1 MSHARKESEWMR
13 KITTLDAATSSIGKP
28 KQKVA
33 AYIRVSTSNED
44 QLISLEAQRRHY
56 KTIIEN
62 NDEWQLVDIYSDE
75 GITGTKKDIRPG
87 LLRLISDCEKGK
99 IDFILTKSISRFA
112 RNTIDCLELVRKLM
126 DLGVHIY
133 FEKEKINTNS
143 MESELM
149 LSILSSLAEN
159 ESVSLSENSK
169 WSIRQRFKRGIYK
182 LSYPPYGYDYIDE
195 QVIVNEEQAQVVKRI
210 FNSVLE
216 GIGTD
221 RIARQL
227 NEEGIPTKRNGN
239 WTGSTIR
246 GIVKNE
252 KYTGDVLLQKTFTDE
267 HFNRKVNQGELDQ
280 YLIENHHEAI
290 ITHTDFEAANRM
302 LEYQASQKNVA
313 AGSRKYLNRYPFS
326 GKIECAECGDTFK
339 RRIHTS
345 THRKYIAWCCSTH
358 IKNRDECSML
368 FIKEER
374 IHQAFIT
381 MMNKLVFARKEI
393 LHPLFETMKNGF
405 KHDTEEQ
412 LDHIELQLTECYAK
426 SQMLKKL
433 MDDKFLEQKLYEE
446 QRTKMDNQINE
457 LLEDKERLLRLI
469 RNEEEQV
476 YELKRL
482 MSFTNKQ
489 QKVASFEE
497 TIFNE
502 YIEKVYIHSSTK
514 IGFLLKSGLLLK
526 EEVNR

>member
-1 MSHARKESEWMR
+1 MR
-13 KITTLDAATSSIGKP
+13 KITTLDVTTSAVVKP

-33 AYIRVSTSNED
+33 AYIRVPTSNEE

-56 KTIIEN
+56 KTLIEK

-75 GITGTKKDIRPG
+75 GITGTKKDRRPE

-133 FEKEKINTNS
+133 FEKENINTNS

-159 ESVSLSENSK
+159 EAVSLSENSK
-169 WSIRQRFKRGIYK
+169 WSIRQRFKRGTYK

-195 QVIVNEEQAQVVKRI
+195 QVVVNEEQAQVVKRI

-216 GIGTD
+216 GMGTE

-227 NEEGIPTKRNGN
+227 NEERIPTKRNGN

-280 YLIENHHEAI
+280 YLIKNHHEAI
-290 ITHTDFEAANRM
+290 ITHADFEAANRM

-313 AGSRKYLNRYPFS
+313 VGSRKYLNRYPFS

-345 THRKYIAWCCSTH
+345 THKKYIAWCCSTH
-358 IKNRDECSML
+358 IKNKNECSML
-368 FIKEER
+368 FIREER

-381 MMNKLVFARKEI
+381 MINKLIFARKEI
-393 LHPLFETMKNGF
+393 LHSLFETVKNGF
-405 KHDTEEQ
+405 KQDTEEA
-412 LDHIELQLTECYAK
+412 LDNIELQLTECYAK

-433 MDDKFLEQKLYEE
+433 MDDKFLEQKLYDEH
-446 QRTKMDNQINE
+446 QAKMDRQINE
-457 LLEDKERLLRLI
+457 LLEDKQRLLRLI
-469 RNEEEQV
+469 RNEEEQL

-489 QKVASFEE
+489 QEVASFEE

-514 IGFLLKSGLLLK
+514 IVFLLKSGLLLK

>member
-1 MSHARKESEWMR
+1 MSRTRREGEWMR
-13 KITTLDAATSSIGKP
+13 KITTLDVATSSIGKP

-44 QLISLEAQRRHY
+44 QLISLETQRRHY
-56 KTIIEN
+56 KTLIEK

-75 GITGTKKDIRPG
+75 GITGTKKDRRPE
-87 LLRLISDCEKGK
+87 LHRLISDCEKGK

-133 FEKEKINTNS
+133 FEKENINTNS

-169 WSIRQRFKRGIYK
+169 WSIRQRFKRGTYK

-195 QVIVNEEQAQVVKRI
+195 MVVVNEEQAQVVKRI

-216 GIGTD
+216 GIGTE

-227 NEEGIPTKRNGN
+227 NEERIPTKRNGN

-290 ITHTDFEAANRM
+290 ITHADFEAANRM

-313 AGSRKYLNRYPFS
+313 VGSRKYLNRYPFS
-326 GKIECAECGDTFK
+326 GKIECAGCGDTFK

-345 THRKYIAWCCSTH
+345 THRKYIT
-358 IKNRDECSML
+358 
-368 FIKEER
+368 
-374 IHQAFIT
+374 
-381 MMNKLVFARKEI
+381 
-393 LHPLFETMKNGF
+393 
-405 KHDTEEQ
+405 
-412 LDHIELQLTECYAK
+412 
-426 SQMLKKL
+426 
-433 MDDKFLEQKLYEE
+433 
-446 QRTKMDNQINE
+446 
-457 LLEDKERLLRLI
+457 
-469 RNEEEQV
+469 
-476 YELKRL
+476 
-482 MSFTNKQ
+482 
-489 QKVASFEE
+489 
-497 TIFNE
+497 
-502 YIEKVYIHSSTK
+502 
-514 IGFLLKSGLLLK
+514 
-526 EEVNR
+526 

>member
-1 MSHARKESEWMR
+1 MSHTRREVEWMR
-13 KITTLDAATSSIGKP
+13 KITMLDVTTSSAVKP

-44 QLISLEAQRRHY
+44 QLISLEAQRRQY
-56 KTIIEN
+56 KTLIETN
-62 NDEWQLVDIYSDE
+62 EEGRLVDIYSDE
-75 GITGTKKDIRPG
+75 GITGTKKERRPE

-112 RNTIDCLELVRKLM
+112 RNTIDCLELVRKLI
-126 DLGVHIY
+126 DLDVHIY
-133 FEKEKINTNS
+133 FEKNINTNS
-143 MESELM
+143 MDSELM

-169 WSIRQRFKRGIYK
+169 WSIRQRFKRGTYK
-182 LSYPPYGYDYIDE
+182 LSYPPFGYDYIDE

-210 FNSVLE
+210 FNSVLK
-216 GIGTD
+216 GVGTE

-227 NEEGIPTKRNGN
+227 NEERIPTKRNGN

-290 ITHTDFEAANRM
+290 ITHADFEAANRM

-326 GKIECAECGDTFK
+326 GKIECMECGDTFK

-345 THRKYIAWCCSTH
+345 THS
-358 IKNRDECSML
+358 
-368 FIKEER
+368 
-374 IHQAFIT
+374 
-381 MMNKLVFARKEI
+381 
-393 LHPLFETMKNGF
+393 
-405 KHDTEEQ
+405 
-412 LDHIELQLTECYAK
+412 
-426 SQMLKKL
+426 
-433 MDDKFLEQKLYEE
+433 
-446 QRTKMDNQINE
+446 
-457 LLEDKERLLRLI
+457 
-469 RNEEEQV
+469 
-476 YELKRL
+476 KR
-482 MSFTNKQ
+482 
-489 QKVASFEE
+489 
-497 TIFNE
+497 
-502 YIEKVYIHSSTK
+502 
-514 IGFLLKSGLLLK
+514 
-526 EEVNR
+526 

>member
-1 MSHARKESEWMR
+1 MR
-13 KITTLDAATSSIGKP
+13 KITMLDVTTSSAIKP

-56 KTIIEN
+56 KTLIETN
-62 NDEWQLVDIYSDE
+62 EEWRLVDIYSDE
-75 GITGTKKDIRPG
+75 GITGTKKDRRPE
-87 LLRLISDCEKGK
+87 LLRLISDCEKGR

-126 DLGVHIY
+126 DLGVQIY
-133 FEKEKINTNS
+133 FEKENINTSS

-169 WSIRQRFKRGIYK
+169 WSIRQRFKRGTYK

-195 QVIVNEEQAQVVKRI
+195 QVVVNEDQAQVVKRI

-216 GIGTD
+216 GVGTE

-227 NEEGIPTKRNGN
+227 NEERVPTKRNGN
-239 WTGSTIR
+239 WTGTTIR

-252 KYTGDVLLQKTFTDE
+252 KYTGDVLLQKTFTDK

-290 ITHTDFEAANRM
+290 ITHTDFEAANQM

-313 AGSRKYLNRYPFS
+313 VGSRKYLNRYPFS
-326 GKIECAECGDTFK
+326 GKIKCAECGDTFK

-345 THRKYIAWCCSTH
+345 THKKYIAWCCSTH
-358 IKNRDECSML
+358 IKNKDRCSML
-368 FIKEER
+368 FIREER

-381 MMNKLVFARKEI
+381 MMNKLIFARKEI

-405 KHDTEEQ
+405 KQDIEEQ
-412 LDHIELQLTECYAK
+412 LDNIELQLTECYAK

-446 QRTKMDNQINE
+446 QRAKMDNQINE
-457 LLEDKERLLRLI
+457 LLENKERLLRLI

-482 MSFTNKQ
+482 MSFTDKQ
-489 QKVASFEE
+489 QEVASFEE

-502 YIEKVYIHSSTK
+502 YIEKVYIDSSTK

>member
-1 MSHARKESEWMR
+1 MSHTRREVELMR
-13 KITTLDAATSSIGKP
+13 KITTIDAVASATVNS

-56 KTIIEN
+56 KTLIETN
-62 NDEWQLVDIYSDE
+62 EEWQFADIYSDE
-75 GITGTKKDIRPG
+75 GITGTKKDRRPE

-133 FEKEKINTNS
+133 FEKENINTNS

-169 WSIRQRFKRGIYK
+169 WSIRQRFKRGTYK
-182 LSYPPYGYDYIDE
+182 LSYPPYGYEYTNE
-195 QVIVNEEQAQVVKRI
+195 QVVVNEEQAQVVKRI

-216 GIGTD
+216 GVGTE

-227 NEEGIPTKRNGN
+227 NSERIPTKRNGN

-252 KYTGDVLLQKTFTDE
+252 KYTGDVLLQKTYTDE

-290 ITHTDFEAANRM
+290 ITRDNFEAANRM

-313 AGSRKYLNRYPFS
+313 VGSRKYLNRYPFS
-326 GKIECAECGDTFK
+326 GKIACSECGDTFK

-345 THRKYIAWCCSTH
+345 THSKYIAWCCSTH
-358 IKNRDECSML
+358 IKNKDKCSML
-368 FIKEER
+368 FIREER

-381 MMNKLVFARKEI
+381 MMNKLKFGYSYVLTSLSKQLETSNQDETYQKITEI
-393 LHPLFETMKNGF
+393 
-405 KHDTEEQ
+405 EEQ
-412 LDHIELQLTECYAK
+412 LEVIKDKLNTLIQLMAK
-426 SQMLKKL
+426 G
-433 MDDKFLEQKLYEE
+433 FLEP
-446 QRTKMDNQINE
+446 
-457 LLEDKERLLRLI
+457 
-469 RNEEEQV
+469 
-476 YELKRL
+476 
-482 MSFTNKQ
+482 
-489 QKVASFEE
+489 A
-497 TIFNE
+497 IFNE
-502 YIEKVYIHSSTK
+502 QKIELSQRHMK
-514 IGFLLKSGLLLK
+514 LK
-526 EEVNR
+526 EEREQLLYLINDGSNQLSEVKRLIKYFKQGKFVDAFDEESFQGIVKKIIVYSPNEIGFHLNCGITLRERIDR

>member
-1 MSHARKESEWMR
+1 MEK
-13 KITTLDAATSSIGKP
+13 
-28 KQKVA
+28 
-33 AYIRVSTSNED
+33 
-44 QLISLEAQRRHY
+44 
-56 KTIIEN
+56 
-62 NDEWQLVDIYSDE
+62 NDDWQLVGIYSDE
-75 GITGTKKDIRPG
+75 GITGTKKDRRPE
-87 LLRLISDCEKGK
+87 LLRLISDCEKGE

-133 FEKEKINTNS
+133 FEKENINTNS

-159 ESVSLSENSK
+159 ESVSISENSK
-169 WSIRQRFKRGIYK
+169 WSIRQRFKHGTYK

-195 QVIVNEEQAQVVKRI
+195 QVIVNEKQAQVVKRI
-210 FNSVLE
+210 FNSVLK
-216 GIGTD
+216 GTGTE

-227 NEEGIPTKRNGN
+227 NEEKIPTKRNGN

-246 GIVKNE
+246 GIVRNE
-252 KYTGDVLLQKTFTDE
+252 KYTGDVLLQKTFTNE

-290 ITHTDFEAANRM
+290 ITHADFEAANRM

-313 AGSRKYLNRYPFS
+313 VGNRKYLNRYPFS

-358 IKNRDECSML
+358 IKNKYECSML
-368 FIKEER
+368 FIREER

-381 MMNKLVFARKEI
+381 MINKLIFARKKI
-393 LHPLFETMKNGF
+393 LHSLFETVKNGF
-405 KHDTEEQ
+405 KQDTEEE
-412 LDHIELQLTECYAK
+412 LDNIELQLTECYAK

-433 MDDKFLEQKLYEE
+433 MDDKFLERKLYEE
-446 QRTKMDNQINE
+446 QQAKMDRQINE
-457 LLEDKERLLRLI
+457 LFEDKQRLLRLI
-469 RNEEEQV
+469 RNEEEQI

-482 MSFTNKQ
+482 ISFTNKQ
-489 QKVASFEE
+489 QEVVSFEE

-502 YIEKVYIHSSTK
+502 YINKICIYSPTR

-526 EEVNR
+526 EEVSR

>member
-1 MSHARKESEWMR
+1 MSHTRREVEWMR
-13 KITTLDAATSSIGKP
+13 KITTLDVTTSSAVKQ

-33 AYIRVSTSNED
+33 AYIRVSTSNEE

-56 KTIIEN
+56 KTLIEK

-75 GITGTKKDIRPG
+75 GITGTKKDRRPE
-87 LLRLISDCEKGK
+87 LLRLISDCEKRK

-112 RNTIDCLELVRKLM
+112 RSTIDCLELVRKLM

-133 FEKEKINTNS
+133 FEKENINTNS

-169 WSIRQRFKRGIYK
+169 WSIRQRFKRGTYK
-182 LSYPPYGYDYIDE
+182 LSYQPYGYDYIDE
-195 QVIVNEEQAQVVKRI
+195 QVVVNEEQAQVVKQI

-216 GIGTD
+216 GIGTE

-227 NEEGIPTKRNGN
+227 NEEKIPTKRNGN

-267 HFNRKVNQGELDQ
+267 HFNRKVNQGELNK

-290 ITHTDFEAANRM
+290 ITHADFEAANQM

-313 AGSRKYLNRYPFS
+313 VGSRKYLNRYPFS

-345 THRKYIAWCCSTH
+345 THKKYIAWCCSTH
-358 IKNRDECSML
+358 IKNKDECSML
-368 FIKEER
+368 FIREER

-381 MMNKLVFARKEI
+381 MMHKLIFARKEI
-393 LHPLFETMKNGF
+393 LHPLFETVKNGF
-405 KHDTEEQ
+405 KQDTEEQ
-412 LDHIELQLTECYAK
+412 LDNIELELTECYAK

-433 MDDKFLEQKLYEE
+433 MEDKFLEQKLYEE
-446 QRTKMDNQINE
+446 QRTKMVQQINE

-469 RNEEEQV
+469 RGEEEQI

-482 MSFTNKQ
+482 MSFINKKQ
-489 QKVASFEE
+489 EISAFDE

-502 YIEKVYIHSSTK
+502 YIERIYIYSPTT

-526 EEVNR
+526 EEVSR